1 MNPFAEI
8 YNRPEIASHYLT
20 SLLAPAEARLLQV
33 VTARAGKVDMLDLG
47 VGAGRTS
54 FFFLPFVRHYLG
66 LDIASRMID
75 FCRERF
81 ADYRGAADFA
91 FRVEDAAALKSC
103 ADAAFDVVLF
113 SCNGLDCLAPARRA
127 DCLREVFRVLRTG
140 GTFLF
145 SAHNLQAIE
154 ASYGALS
161 LLDAGRRA
169 AIRRF
174 NAPFADYAGQDV
186 ALFWDGVYGDEGVLK
201 HVYVRPRA
209 QQLALESHGFTAVHV
224 ISSETGLAL
233 PDDSLDR
240 SVELALHFQCVK

>member
-1 MNPFAEI
+1 
-8 YNRPEIASHYLT
+8 
-20 SLLAPAEARLLQV
+20 
-33 VTARAGKVDMLDLG
+33 MLDLG

-66 LDIASRMID
+66 LDIAPRMID
-75 FCRERF
+75 LCRERF
-81 ADYRGAADFA
+81 ADYRGTADFA

-113 SCNGLDCLAPARRA
+113 SCNGLDCLSPERRA

-154 ASYGALS
+154 ACYGAS
-161 LLDAGRRA
+161 SPLDATRRA

-174 NAPFADYAGQDV
+174 NAPFARYAGQDA
-186 ALFWDGVYGDEGVLK
+186 ALFWDGVYGDEGLLK
-201 HVYVRPRA
+201 HIYVQPRA
-209 QQLALESHGFTAVHV
+209 QQRALASEGFTAVRV
-224 ISSETGLAL
+224 ISSATGLGL
-233 PDDSLDR
+233 PDELLDQ
-240 SVELALHFQCVK
+240 SIELALHFQVVK